1 MTPSEGL
8 PQFKFIGFSGHRD
21 VRDPALVQTAVRRAL
36 ERLQGL
42 NRAAEWIGVSSVALG
57 ADSIFVDEVVGLG
70 MAWHAIL
77 PFASHEFQK
86 DFSAEEWQGVERRL
100 ARAEAVF
107 QVAPTEE
114 RTEAYLDAGLET
126 VDRCDVLIALWDGLP
141 SRGKGGT
148 AEVVTYAREIG
159 RPLIVVDP
167 STGETSEE
175 RVGGVGHADPLIE
188 SVNALPMPPRPS
200 TGWPADRPAALAAFL
215 EKADHDA
222 SAGAPHFRRLVG
234 GTVLLH
240 ISATLLAVTA
250 IVYDFTWM
258 GLPWIKLMCLVG
270 ALVVAFIL
278 ARSSAHH
285 RWLRHR
291 ISAEVCRSA
300 LSAWGLRDGMRYLD
314 EIHVPELTGLFR
326 SIRILAVRSRVHGEA
341 TLAQFKANYLA
352 IRVENQA
359 GYYLKRERQASRLLK
374 RLKVGFWVTTG
385 AAIACT
391 AAYALALSLGWRS
404 IPESVTAFAFH
415 LCPICLPVIAAGCL
429 SFVSIN
435 DLQRRVARYREMHD
449 VLDRSRRQLAATH
462 SWNAVAKVV
471 RTTEEDLLQEVLE
484 WHSIARYSESH

>member
-1 MTPSEGL
+1 MTPPDGL

-21 VRDPALVQTAVRRAL
+21 VREPAVVERAVDHALQRLRAL
-36 ERLQGL
+36 SSKV
-42 NRAAEWIGVSSVALG
+42 EWIGVSSVALG
-57 ADSIFVDEVVGLG
+57 ADSIFVDAVAGQGL
-70 MAWHAIL
+70 AWHAIL
-77 PFASHEFQK
+77 PLPNHEFQK
-86 DFSAEEWQGVERRL
+86 DFSPEDWGGVERRL

-159 RPLIVVDP
+159 RPVVLIDP
-167 STGETSEE
+167 SSGALSEE
-175 RVGGVGHADPLIE
+175 RIGGVGHSDPLIE
-188 SVNALPMPPRPS
+188 SVNALPVPPKASMEWPS
-200 TGWPADRPAALAAFL
+200 DRPGVLGLFL

-240 ISATLLAVTA
+240 IAATLLAVTA
-250 IVYDFTWM
+250 IVYQLHWF
-258 GLPWIKLMCLVG
+258 GLPWIKLLCLVG
-270 ALVVAFIL
+270 ALVVAFLL
-278 ARSSAHH
+278 ARSSTHH

-300 LSAWGLRDGMRYLD
+300 LAAWGLRDGMRYLD
-314 EIHVPELTGLFR
+314 EIHVPELAGLIR
-326 SIRILAVRSRVHGEA
+326 SIRILAVRSRLHGEA

-374 RLKVGFWVTTG
+374 RLRLGFWVATA

-391 AAYALALSLGWRS
+391 AAYAVAVTLGWES
-404 IPESVTAFAFH
+404 VPESVTDFVFH
-415 LCPICLPVIAAGCL
+415 LCPVCLPVIAAGCL

-435 DLQRRVARYREMHD
+435 DLQRRVARYREMHE
-449 VLDRSRRQLAATH
+449 VLERSRRQLAATH